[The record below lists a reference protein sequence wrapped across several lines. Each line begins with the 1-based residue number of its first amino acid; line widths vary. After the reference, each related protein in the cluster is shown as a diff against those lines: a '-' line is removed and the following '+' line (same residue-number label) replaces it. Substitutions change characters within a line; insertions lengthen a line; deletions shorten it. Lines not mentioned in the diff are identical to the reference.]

1 MQQNEHEEWIV
12 DELVKYSIEN
22 TTHLTKRCF
31 EQEWYYGEKASVS
44 ATKFFYSSLFNKPE
58 EARCAIDRILETPYE
73 YQVES
78 FLQIG
83 YDLSVLYQNMI
94 EREPGLDKLLKDT
107 YQQWI
112 TELDE
117 DTKRRTNVN

>member
-1 MQQNEHEEWIV
+1 MQNNEHEEWIT
-12 DELVKYSIEN
+12 DELVKYSTEN
-22 TTHLTKRCF
+22 TTHLTKHCF
-31 EQEWYYGEKASVS
+31 VQELYYQEKASVS

-58 EARCAIDRILETPYE
+58 EARWTIDRILETPYE
-73 YQVES
+73 YQVNS

-117 DTKRRTNVN
+117 DTKRRTDVN